1 VRKVLDSAG
10 PMVCEVMIDPDQM
23 VAPRVSSVV
32 RPDGPWPADL
42 WRPLAFLD
50 RAEFKAN
57 MLIPV
62 LED

>member
-1 VRKVLDSAG
+1 
-10 PMVCEVMIDPDQM
+10 MVCEVMIDPDQM

-32 RPDGPWPADL
+32 RPDGSMASRPLEDL
-42 WRPLAFLD
+42 WPFLD